1 MFAFRSFNRVRAIVP
16 TIARTDGV
24 WRSSPFVV
32 DSVQVMGPTTNAHNI
47 ESRRNYAKSTSKE
60 KEKMR
65 NKGFKF
71 AKFHLTDAQLAAIV
85 NVDAYKK
92 KLQKCIETLET
103 EFIKNLSLRSTTGS
117 IETIKVK
124 FDAEEH
130 ELQDI
135 AQIIRKNPKTIVI
148 NMASFP
154 QMIPAT
160 TQAIAKSGMNL
171 NPQQDG
177 TTIFIPV
184 PKVTK
189 EHRIVLAKNA
199 KSLFIKCRD
208 HIKDT
213 QNEVL
218 RKVRNNTTI
227 SEDENHSAQGQLT
240 EIAGEYVVQAE
251 KMLETKQKE
260 LLGN

>member
-1 MFAFRSFNRVRAIVP
+1 MFSFRAFGHLRTIVP
-16 TIARTDGV
+16 AIIRTQSISTLSASNGYKCATIAVNKFD
-24 WRSSPFVV
+24 
-32 DSVQVMGPTTNAHNI
+32 I
-47 ESRRNYAKSTSKE
+47 ELRRNYAKNTSKQ

-65 NKGFKF
+65 NKGLKF
-71 AKFHLTDAQLAAIV
+71 TKFHMTDEQLSVIV
-85 NVDAYKK
+85 NVDSYKK
-92 KLQKCIETLET
+92 KLQKSLDTLED

-124 FDAEEH
+124 FETEEH

-135 AQIIRKNPKTIVI
+135 AQIIRKNPKTIII

-154 QMIPAT
+154 QMIPNT
-160 TQAIAKSGMNL
+160 VQALAKSGMNL
-171 NPQQDG
+171 NPQQEG
-177 TTIFIPV
+177 TAIHIPV

-189 EHRIVLAKNA
+189 EHRVVLAKNA
-199 KSLFIKCRD
+199 KILFTKCRD
-208 HIKDT
+208 HIRDA

-218 RKVRNNTTI
+218 RKVKHNQEI
-227 SEDENHSAQGQLT
+227 SEDDNHIAQGQLT
-240 EIAGEYVVQAE
+240 EIAAEYVEKAE